1 MKRAVGVA
9 LAALLA
15 AAVLLDPYTL
25 HQTASDAILP
35 APAWQLALGLADVAL
50 LAAVGV
56 LAFRREWP
64 RASDVLTVETIFALS
79 LAIALVTRDGVGR
92 FVRGFAAEE
101 YVSLYLASIAVR
113 VLLLRIVQPPR
124 GQIGA
129 PAT

>member
-25 HQTASDAILP
+25 HQTASDAVLP
-35 APAWQLALGLADVAL
+35 APAWRLALGLADVAL